1 MLSGGRLQATSVAGA
16 GIREAANGLVI
27 PDELKHG
34 AGVKRTEDPP
44 TIDDMLW
51 CKVEDEDT
59 LGRYCATCHVGLF
72 IDSTGG
78 CDVSH
83 VFVFTTSE
91 HLHYNPSKL
100 RVFISRR
107 SSNSPSSSPDGGAA
121 VVRRYH
127 EERLHLTVSRFSA
140 QSHHHPERGLQK
152 QAVTTDLET
161 LSEVPD
167 EAFGEREQFE
177 QLYYQLVA
185 EARSLLKRSS
195 LPALPP
201 PAEEGSEAGSS
212 APHAMVKVTARDGSL
227 RTARVLLD
235 NGSTT
240 NYVTQDL
247 FSKLEL
253 DGRHVSSTVTGI
265 NGQTSFASECCDL
278 VIESHSDSSER
289 AYGACV
295 YVRTV
300 DREGQVC
307 VRLLTSK
314 NKISPLKAA
323 TIPRLELCGALL
335 GTRLAS
341 KVQSSLTIPINNC
354 FYWCDS
360 TIVLAWLSTS
370 PSVLKQF
377 VRNRVGEIQDVTC
390 NQQWSYVPSKQNPAD
405 LVSRGV
411 GADQLNVSSLWWSGP
426 EFLQHKEIQ
435 YPQIPNLQQNSLPE
449 ISLHTQN
456 KNNDKTQNIISIL
469 IHKLSSFNKLILK
482 AVHLELVTDLSKEA
496 FLAALARFTARRG
509 KPRCI
514 HADNSTTF
522 VGGFNELNS
531 FLSNNSDA
539 IQSSMNEQG
548 IDFKFIPPYSPHF
561 GGLWESAVKSVK
573 HHLRRTLGLA
583 HLTYEEMTT
592 CLIQI
597 EAILNSRPLVPISS
611 DPSDLSCLTPA
622 HFLIGRPL
630 LSVPHNVIDDNANI
644 SRLQRFQRVEA
655 LKQHFWRRFS
665 NEYVCSLQQRSKWR
679 SSRGQLQEG
688 DLVLLKDASQP
699 PLLWLMGRVT
709 AIEPSSDGLARIVQS
724 KFFNISNLSLRRYSP
739 QSH

>member
-1 MLSGGRLQATSVAGA
+1 MIIQKIWIYKCGWDDIVPADIQKSFLDFVKSLSHLNKTS
-16 GIREAANGLVI
+16 I
-27 PDELKHG
+27 P
-34 AGVKRTEDPP
+34 R
-44 TIDDMLW
+44 W
-51 CKVEDEDT
+51 
-59 LGRYCATCHVGLF
+59 
-72 IDSTGG
+72 
-78 CDVSH
+78 VS
-83 VFVFTTSE
+83 S
-91 HLHYNPSKL
+91 
-100 RVFISRR
+100 
-107 SSNSPSSSPDGGAA
+107 DAA
-121 VVRRYH
+121 VDIQ
-127 EERLHLTVSRFSA
+127 LHTF
-140 QSHHHPERGLQK
+140 
-152 QAVTTDLET
+152 
-161 LSEVPD
+161 
-167 EAFGEREQFE
+167 
-177 QLYYQLVA
+177 
-185 EARSLLKRSS
+185 
-195 LPALPP
+195 
-201 PAEEGSEAGSS
+201 
-212 APHAMVKVTARDGSL
+212 
-227 RTARVLLD
+227 
-235 NGSTT
+235 
-240 NYVTQDL
+240 
-247 FSKLEL
+247 
-253 DGRHVSSTVTGI
+253 
-265 NGQTSFASECCDL
+265 
-278 VIESHSDSSER
+278 SDSSER

-411 GADQLNVSSLWWSGP
+411 GADQLNVSSLWWSV
-426 EFLQHKEIQ
+426 
-435 YPQIPNLQQNSLPE
+435 
-449 ISLHTQN
+449 
-456 KNNDKTQNIISIL
+456 
-469 IHKLSSFNKLILK
+469 K

-709 AIEPSSDGLARIVQS
+709 AIEPSSDGLARIVQVNTR
-724 KFFNISNLSLRRYSP
+724 KGLLRRAYQNLCLLP
-739 QSH
+739 KN

>member
-1 MLSGGRLQATSVAGA
+1 M
-16 GIREAANGLVI
+16 
-27 PDELKHG
+27 
-34 AGVKRTEDPP
+34 
-44 TIDDMLW
+44 
-51 CKVEDEDT
+51 
-59 LGRYCATCHVGLF
+59 
-72 IDSTGG
+72 
-78 CDVSH
+78 
-83 VFVFTTSE
+83 
-91 HLHYNPSKL
+91 
-100 RVFISRR
+100 
-107 SSNSPSSSPDGGAA
+107 SNSDD
-121 VVRRYH
+121 RIK
-127 EERLHLTVSRFSA
+127 LLTRK
-140 QSHHHPERGLQK
+140 RGSIK
-152 QAVTTDLET
+152 AKTDLET

-278 VIESHSDSSER
+278 VIESHSDAAVDIQLHTFSDSSER

-405 LVSRGV
+405 LVSRG
-411 GADQLNVSSLWWSGP
+411 
-426 EFLQHKEIQ
+426 
-435 YPQIPNLQQNSLPE
+435 
-449 ISLHTQN
+449 
-456 KNNDKTQNIISIL
+456 
-469 IHKLSSFNKLILK
+469 
-482 AVHLELVTDLSKEA
+482 
-496 FLAALARFTARRG
+496 
-509 KPRCI
+509 
-514 HADNSTTF
+514 
-522 VGGFNELNS
+522 
-531 FLSNNSDA
+531 
-539 IQSSMNEQG
+539 
-548 IDFKFIPPYSPHF
+548 
-561 GGLWESAVKSVK
+561 
-573 HHLRRTLGLA
+573 LGL
-583 HLTYEEMTT
+583 T
-592 CLIQI
+592 
-597 EAILNSRPLVPISS
+597 N
-611 DPSDLSCLTPA
+611 
-622 HFLIGRPL
+622 
-630 LSVPHNVIDDNANI
+630 
-644 SRLQRFQRVEA
+644 
-655 LKQHFWRRFS
+655 
-665 NEYVCSLQQRSKWR
+665 
-679 SSRGQLQEG
+679 
-688 DLVLLKDASQP
+688 
-699 PLLWLMGRVT
+699 
-709 AIEPSSDGLARIVQS
+709 
-724 KFFNISNLSLRRYSP
+724 
-739 QSH
+739 

>member
-1 MLSGGRLQATSVAGA
+1 M
-16 GIREAANGLVI
+16 
-27 PDELKHG
+27 
-34 AGVKRTEDPP
+34 
-44 TIDDMLW
+44 
-51 CKVEDEDT
+51 
-59 LGRYCATCHVGLF
+59 
-72 IDSTGG
+72 
-78 CDVSH
+78 
-83 VFVFTTSE
+83 
-91 HLHYNPSKL
+91 
-100 RVFISRR
+100 
-107 SSNSPSSSPDGGAA
+107 SNSDD
-121 VVRRYH
+121 RIK
-127 EERLHLTVSRFSA
+127 LLTRK
-140 QSHHHPERGLQK
+140 RGSIK
-152 QAVTTDLET
+152 AKTDLET

-212 APHAMVKVTARDGSL
+212 APHV
-227 RTARVLLD
+227 
-235 NGSTT
+235 
-240 NYVTQDL
+240 
-247 FSKLEL
+247 
-253 DGRHVSSTVTGI
+253 
-265 NGQTSFASECCDL
+265 
-278 VIESHSDSSER
+278 
-289 AYGACV
+289 
-295 YVRTV
+295 
-300 DREGQVC
+300 
-307 VRLLTSK
+307 
-314 NKISPLKAA
+314 
-323 TIPRLELCGALL
+323 
-335 GTRLAS
+335 
-341 KVQSSLTIPINNC
+341 
-354 FYWCDS
+354 
-360 TIVLAWLSTS
+360 
-370 PSVLKQF
+370 
-377 VRNRVGEIQDVTC
+377 
-390 NQQWSYVPSKQNPAD
+390 
-405 LVSRGV
+405 
-411 GADQLNVSSLWWSGP
+411 
-426 EFLQHKEIQ
+426 
-435 YPQIPNLQQNSLPE
+435 
-449 ISLHTQN
+449 
-456 KNNDKTQNIISIL
+456 
-469 IHKLSSFNKLILK
+469 K

-630 LSVPHNVIDDNANI
+630 LSVPHNVFDDNANI

-709 AIEPSSDGLARIVQS
+709 AIEPSSDGLARIVQVNTR
-724 KFFNISNLSLRRYSP
+724 KGLLRRAYQNLCLLP
-739 QSH
+739 KN

>member
-1 MLSGGRLQATSVAGA
+1 M
-16 GIREAANGLVI
+16 
-27 PDELKHG
+27 
-34 AGVKRTEDPP
+34 
-44 TIDDMLW
+44 
-51 CKVEDEDT
+51 
-59 LGRYCATCHVGLF
+59 
-72 IDSTGG
+72 
-78 CDVSH
+78 
-83 VFVFTTSE
+83 
-91 HLHYNPSKL
+91 
-100 RVFISRR
+100 
-107 SSNSPSSSPDGGAA
+107 SNSDD
-121 VVRRYH
+121 RIK
-127 EERLHLTVSRFSA
+127 LLTRK
-140 QSHHHPERGLQK
+140 RGSIK
-152 QAVTTDLET
+152 AKTDLET

-278 VIESHSDSSER
+278 VIES
-289 AYGACV
+289 
-295 YVRTV
+295 
-300 DREGQVC
+300 
-307 VRLLTSK
+307 
-314 NKISPLKAA
+314 
-323 TIPRLELCGALL
+323 
-335 GTRLAS
+335 
-341 KVQSSLTIPINNC
+341 QS
-354 FYWCDS
+354 
-360 TIVLAWLSTS
+360 V
-370 PSVLKQF
+370 
-377 VRNRVGEIQDVTC
+377 
-390 NQQWSYVPSKQNPAD
+390 
-405 LVSRGV
+405 
-411 GADQLNVSSLWWSGP
+411 
-426 EFLQHKEIQ
+426 
-435 YPQIPNLQQNSLPE
+435 
-449 ISLHTQN
+449 
-456 KNNDKTQNIISIL
+456 
-469 IHKLSSFNKLILK
+469 K

-644 SRLQRFQRVEA
+644 SRLQRYQRVEA

-709 AIEPSSDGLARIVQS
+709 VIEPSSDGLARIVQVNTR
-724 KFFNISNLSLRRYSP
+724 KGLLRRAYQNLCLLP
-739 QSH
+739 KN